1 MAARRALSAAVAVA
15 LLAASASAD
24 SWLYEKFT
32 TDGHVRADY
41 NAQGQQ
47 VTSLILDRQSG
58 GAFYSRQ
65 KYLYGVFSIQMKLI
79 RGNSAGTVTSFYVSH
94 RLLSSPVDDS
104 IRFDPIWKL
113 HRR

>member
-1 MAARRALSAAVAVA
+1 MAAWRALSAAVAMA
-15 LLAASASAD
+15 LLAASASASAD

-79 RGNSAGTVTSFYVSH
+79 RGNSAGTVTSFYV
-94 RLLSSPVDDS
+94 LSS
-104 IRFDPIWKL
+104 RFFNN
-113 HRR
+113 R

>member
-1 MAARRALSAAVAVA
+1 MAAALRRALSAAVAVA
-15 LLAASASAD
+15 LLAAPSASAD

-79 RGNSAGTVTSFYVSH
+79 RGNSAGTVTSFYVSQPPLFH
-94 RLLSSPVDDS
+94 LLSYS
-104 IRFDPIWKL
+104 IRSD
-113 HRR
+113 R